1 MLANRVRMSKSSYKE
16 YLYNRG
22 VENVPLI
29 LNTTFW
35 NSVLEKRSD
44 HIYIKAPDGIGSV
57 SDQFVSSAD
66 TIDFSKYKGI
76 GMEISGTM
84 DSSATLRFGNSYSP
98 TGVNLSNTYSMNQ
111 SHLNIGTVEH
121 RFTSSVN
128 YYFKFFCRTYNTNVD
143 TELQIYS
150 IYLITK

>member
-29 LNTTFW
+29 LTTTFW

-44 HIYIKAPDGIGSV
+44 HIYIKAPKGVG
-57 SDQFVSSAD
+57 VSSRQVISSAEL
-66 TIDFSKYKGI
+66 IDFSKYKGI

-84 DSSATLRFGNSYSP
+84 NPSATVRFGNSYSP
-98 TGVNLSNTYSMNQ
+98 TGVNLSNIYDMNQ

-128 YYFKFFCRTYNTNVD
+128 YYFKFYSRTYYTAAD